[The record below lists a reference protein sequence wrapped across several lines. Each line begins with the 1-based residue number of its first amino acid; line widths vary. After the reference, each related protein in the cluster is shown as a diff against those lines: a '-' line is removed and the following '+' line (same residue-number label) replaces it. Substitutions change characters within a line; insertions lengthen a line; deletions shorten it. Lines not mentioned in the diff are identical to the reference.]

1 MKNIEKYNLA
11 FIETFNVKIDMLS
24 DEFSY
29 QAVTEWDSVGHMG
42 LISALEDS
50 FDIMLETEDI
60 IDFGSYGRGKEIL
73 KKYGI
78 EI

>member
-1 MKNIEKYNLA
+1 MTTLEKYNKA
-11 FIETFNVKIDMLS
+11 FIEAFTIEESELATL
-24 DEFSY
+24 SY
-29 QAVTEWDSVGHMG
+29 QSVIAWDSVGHMV
-42 LISALEDS
+42 LMASLEVH

-60 IDFGSYGRGKEIL
+60 INFSSYEKGKDIL

>member
-1 MKNIEKYNLA
+1 MTTLEKYNKA
-11 FIETFNVKIDMLS
+11 FIEAFTIEESELATL
-24 DEFSY
+24 SY
-29 QAVTEWDSVGHMG
+29 QSVIAWDSIGHMV
-42 LISALEDS
+42 LMASLEVH

-60 IDFGSYGRGKEIL
+60 INFSSYEKGKDIL

>member
-1 MKNIEKYNLA
+1 MANLEKYNQA
-11 FIETFNVKIDMLS
+11 FIEAFTIEESNLATL
-24 DEFSY
+24 SY
-29 QAVTEWDSVGHMG
+29 QSIIAWDSVGHMM
-42 LISALEDS
+42 LMASLEAH

-60 IDFGSYGRGKEIL
+60 INFSSYGKGKDIL

>member
-1 MKNIEKYNLA
+1 MTTLEKYNQA
-11 FIETFNVKIDMLS
+11 FIEAFTIEESKLATL
-24 DEFSY
+24 SY
-29 QAVTEWDSVGHMG
+29 QSVIAWDSVGHMV
-42 LISALEDS
+42 LMASLEVH

-60 IDFGSYGRGKEIL
+60 INFSSYGKGKDIL